1 MSVRPSSVLVESG
14 SMTLTCRSDANPEA
28 NYIWYTEGKDAEPA
42 ASGPDFTISHIQA
55 EDSGNYR
62 CKAWNSRGH
71 QSVTLHLLVVAGSFC
86 TLFFLRFVLIV
97 VFILKPN
104 VSLTNQ

>member
-1 MSVRPSSVLVESG
+1 MSVRPSSVLVEGG
-14 SMTLTCRSDANPEA
+14 SMTLTCCSDANPEA

-42 ASGPDFTISHIQA
+42 ASGPDFTISPIRA

-71 QSVTLHLLVVAGSFC
+71 QSVTLYLLVVADSFC
-86 TLFFLRFVLIV
+86 TLFFFVFFLI

-104 VSLTNQ
+104 VSLSNQ